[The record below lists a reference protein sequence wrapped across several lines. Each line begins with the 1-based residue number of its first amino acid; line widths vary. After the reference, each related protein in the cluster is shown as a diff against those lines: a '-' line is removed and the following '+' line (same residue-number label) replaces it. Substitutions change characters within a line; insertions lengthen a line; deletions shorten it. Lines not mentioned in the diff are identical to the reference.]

1 LEAQARAQTAL
12 KVGTARLS
20 IISNSALV
28 LMKLAAGL
36 YMGSVS
42 VISEALHSLVDLL
55 AAVAAFLSVRV
66 SGRPAD
72 IRHPFGHGKFES
84 MAGMFEGA
92 LIVLAAAGILY
103 ASIRRIMAG
112 EWALREPL
120 LGAAVMVFSAVAN
133 VIVSR
138 RLFKVGEET
147 DSIALQ
153 ADAWH
158 LRTDVYTTLG
168 VLVAMVGIR
177 VGRWV
182 GLPLIELLDPL
193 AAIAVALIIINAGWG
208 ISRKSFEH
216 LADEVLPAQEQEAV
230 KRLLQEHYAQFVE
243 YHELRTRKAGP
254 ERHIDLHLSLPASMP
269 VSEAHEVCDHLEADI
284 RNLVPGAQVL
294 IHVEPVR
301 PAPRRPGESAR

>member
-92 LIVLAAAGILY
+92 LIVLAAAGIFY

-112 EWALREPL
+112 ELALREPL

-193 AAIAVALIIINAGWG
+193 AAIAVALIIINAGLG

>member
-1 LEAQARAQTAL
+1 MEAQRAQTAL

>member
-1 LEAQARAQTAL
+1 LEAQRAQTAL

-193 AAIAVALIIINAGWG
+193 AAIAVALIIINAGLG

>member
-1 LEAQARAQTAL
+1 MEAQARAQTAL